1 VWKLAQRLK
10 RGART
15 QEDYVQAVLRYLGDG
30 FDYSEVPPPAARTL
44 PGFLLQAKTGY
55 CQQYSGAMAL
65 LLRMGGVPARVATG
79 FTSGALDLKTREYVV
94 RDLDAHS
101 WVEVWY
107 PDYGWV
113 TFDPTPAA
121 APPRSQPDEAGSGS
135 SSGRGGQAPN
145 FPGDAPSGRSRAL
158 APVDAGTPWW
168 QYALL
173 ASLATALIALAV
185 RRFRRRGRP
194 QPALDELERAL
205 RRTRRDHGPST
216 TLHALES
223 AFAGTPAAAGY
234 VRAVRDARYGGR
246 PGTGPTRSQR
256 RGLRVELGRGGGLL
270 GRLRAWW
277 ALPPHR

>member
-1 VWKLAQRLK
+1 
-10 RGART
+10 
-15 QEDYVQAVLRYLGDG
+15 
-30 FDYSEVPPPAARTL
+30 
-44 PGFLLQAKTGY
+44 
-55 CQQYSGAMAL
+55 
-65 LLRMGGVPARVATG
+65 
-79 FTSGALDLKTREYVV
+79 V

-121 APPRSQPDEAGSGS
+121 APPRSQPDEAGSS
-135 SSGRGGQAPN
+135 NSGGRPGQAPN

-158 APVDAGTPWW
+158 APVDPGTPWW

-173 ASLATALIALAV
+173 AVVAAALIALAA
-185 RRFRRRGRP
+185 RRLRRRGRP

-205 RRTRRDHGPST
+205 RRTRRDPGPST

-223 AFAGTPAAAGY
+223 AFAGTPDAAGY